1 MSDPDWTVLVP
12 VEVLEGETAP
22 DAVVEL
28 LATLPVVVLGYHVL
42 PEQTAPGQARMQ
54 FGEQAQSKLD
64 ILAADFREAGG
75 AAETRL
81 VFTHDEE
88 QTIDRVADETGSEA
102 ILIPYP
108 AGDVERLL
116 VPIRGEV
123 DIARVSAFV
132 AALRSGRDIAVTLF
146 HVTEREEKATAG
158 ESMVADAATQ
168 LRDRGVPDDAIST
181 EVTVSGTPIRAIASA
196 AADHDAVVM
205 GESEPSLR
213 TFLFGEVPEQVAAQ
227 SLGPVVVV
235 RRERPA
241 ADSGGTPTAS
251 GDGTTDGGSADG
263 GNPAGDGS
271 ASGADN

>member
-1 MSDPDWTVLVP
+1 MADPDWKALVP
-12 VEVLEGETAP
+12 VEILEGETVP
-22 DAVVEL
+22 DSVVEVL
-28 LATLPVVVLGYHVL
+28 STLPVVVLGYHVL

-64 ILAADFREAGG
+64 VLAEDFREAGG

-88 QTIDRVADETGSEA
+88 QTLDRVADETGCEA
-102 ILIPYP
+102 ILIPNP

-132 AALRSGRDIAVTLF
+132 AALRGGREIAVTLF
-146 HVTEREEKATAG
+146 HVADDDTADTSAG

-168 LRDRGVPDDAIST
+168 LRDRGVPEDAITT
-181 EVTVSGTPIRAIASA
+181 EVTVSGTPIQAMATA

-213 TFLFGEVPEQVAAQ
+213 SFLFGEVPEQVAAQ

-235 RRERPA
+235 RRARPD
-241 ADSGGTPTAS
+241 ADSEDA
-251 GDGTTDGGSADG
+251 
-263 GNPAGDGS
+263 
-271 ASGADN
+271 